1 MSLASQIK
9 VIMFANTQAFTKD
22 VRTPDGWIVGVKIST
37 KKIRVTHTRKEVSML
52 SGASHFEFQWK
63 IAVTL
68 DFALTSILRVET
80 KTKNFIPDTNMN
92 QQFAEKLKGI
102 LTSMNLVYEPS
113 ELHK

>member
-22 VRTPDGWIVGVKIST
+22 VRTPDGWRVAVTINTQHIK
-37 KKIRVTHTRKEVSML
+37 VTHTRKEVSML

-63 IAVTL
+63 ITVTL
-68 DFALTSILRVET
+68 DFALTTILKIAT
-80 KTKNFIPDTNMN
+80 KTKNFTSDPNMN
-92 QQFAEKLKGI
+92 QQFAEKLRGI
-102 LTSMNLVYEPS
+102 LASMNLVYQPS